1 MAGTIDRRAWLKAI
15 AGAMAAPAVV
25 PAWALGAGAPS
36 NRINVGMVGMGRQA
50 LYVNLRPFLSSP
62 DTRVVAVCDVDSWR
76 LKNALEAVEK
86 HYAGEPMD
94 GGVHELRNAPA
105 GPAGSHGTGDTRP
118 GRAKVCTAH
127 RDFRE
132 VLGRADVDAVMISTP
147 DHWHVPQAIA
157 AVRAGKHVSCE
168 KPTTLSIAEGRA
180 LCEEVKRHERVF
192 RTDSEFRS
200 IAVFRRACELVLNG
214 RIGRLRVIRT
224 GVPRGDVACPPQPAM
239 PVPEELDYDL
249 WLGPAPAAPYTLNRV
264 HKPKSYDRPGWMRVR
279 DYCEGMISNWGTH
292 LCDIAQW
299 GHGTDRTGP
308 VEVEG
313 TGTYPADG
321 LWNVLLD
328 FKVRYRFADGVEM
341 FYETGHPYVRFEGT
355 DGWVCAEYG
364 GKGLDAEPKSLL
376 AEAIGPNEIHLP
388 ARGDKEDF
396 IWAIKRHAET
406 MEPAEVGH
414 RTNSLCQL
422 GLIAID
428 LGRKLRWDPARE
440 CFPNDAEAN
449 RLLSRPLRAPWG
461 L

>member
-1 MAGTIDRRAWLKAI
+1 MSGGLVRREFLRAL
-15 AGAMAAPAVV
+15 GAAVAAPAFV
-25 PAWALGAGAPS
+25 PAKALGATAPS
-36 NRINVGMVGMGRQA
+36 NRINIAMIGMGRQA
-50 LYVNLRPFLSSP
+50 LYANLRPFLSSP
-62 DTRVVAVCDVDSWR
+62 DTRVVAVCDVDAWR
-76 LKNALEAVEK
+76 LENALDTVER
-86 HYAGEPMD
+86 HYAGESKP
-94 GGVHELRNAPA
+94 
-105 GPAGSHGTGDTRP
+105 
-118 GRAKVCTAH
+118 CTAH

-132 VLGRADVDAVMISTP
+132 VLDRADVDAVMISTP

-168 KPTTLSIAEGRA
+168 KPTTLSIAEGRL
-180 LCEEVKRHERVF
+180 LCEEVTRHQRVF

-214 RIGRLRVIRT
+214 RIGKLRVIRT
-224 GVPRGDVACPPQPAM
+224 GVPRGDVACPPQPPM
-239 PVPEELDYDL
+239 PVPKQLDYDM

-264 HKPKSYDRPGWMRVR
+264 HKPRSYERPGWMRVR

-313 TGTYPADG
+313 SGVYPADG

-341 FYETGHPYVRFEGT
+341 FYETSRPYVRFEGT
-355 DGWVCAEYG
+355 DGWVMAEYG
-364 GKGLDAEPKSLL
+364 GRGLDAEPKALL
-376 AEAIGPNEIHLP
+376 TEAIGPNEIRLP
-388 ARGDKEDF
+388 TRSDKEDF
-396 IWAIKRHAET
+396 IWAIKHHAET

-428 LGRKLRWDPARE
+428 LGRKLAWDPAAER
-440 CFPNDAEAN
+440 FPSDAEAN
-449 RLLSRPLRAPWG
+449 RLLTRPLRAPWG

>member
-1 MAGTIDRRAWLKAI
+1 MSGGLVRREFLRAL
-15 AGAMAAPAVV
+15 GAAVAAPAFV
-25 PAWALGAGAPS
+25 PAKALGATAPS
-36 NRINVGMVGMGRQA
+36 NRINIAMIGMGRQA
-50 LYVNLRPFLSSP
+50 LYANLRPFLSSP
-62 DTRVVAVCDVDSWR
+62 DTRVVAVCDVDAWR
-76 LKNALEAVEK
+76 LENALDTVER
-86 HYAGEPMD
+86 HYAGESKP
-94 GGVHELRNAPA
+94 
-105 GPAGSHGTGDTRP
+105 
-118 GRAKVCTAH
+118 CTAH

-132 VLGRADVDAVMISTP
+132 VLDRADVDAVMISTP

-168 KPTTLSIAEGRA
+168 KPTTLSIAEGRL
-180 LCEEVKRHERVF
+180 LCEEVTRHQRVF

-214 RIGRLRVIRT
+214 RIGKLRVIRT
-224 GVPRGDVACPPQPAM
+224 GVPRGDVACPPQPPM
-239 PVPEELDYDL
+239 PVPEELDYDM

-264 HKPKSYDRPGWMRVR
+264 HKPRSYERPGWMRVR

-313 TGTYPADG
+313 SGVYPADG

-341 FYETGHPYVRFEGT
+341 FYETSRPYVRFEGT
-355 DGWVCAEYG
+355 DGWVMAEYG
-364 GKGLDAEPKSLL
+364 GRGLDAEPKALL
-376 AEAIGPNEIHLP
+376 TEAIGPNEIRLP
-388 ARGDKEDF
+388 TRSDKEDF
-396 IWAIKRHAET
+396 IWAIKHHAET

-428 LGRKLRWDPARE
+428 LGRKLAWDPAAER
-440 CFPNDAEAN
+440 FPSDAEAN
-449 RLLSRPLRAPWG
+449 RLLTRPLRAPWG

>member
-1 MAGTIDRRAWLKAI
+1 MSKVLVRRRFLKVL
-15 AGAMAAPAVV
+15 GAAAAAPAIV
-25 PAWALGAGAPS
+25 PARVLAAAAPS
-36 NRINVGMVGMGRQA
+36 NRTNIGMIGVGRQA
-50 LYVNLRPFLSSP
+50 LYANLQPFLRSP
-62 DTRVVAVCDVDSWR
+62 DTRVAAVCDVDSWR
-76 LKNALEAVEK
+76 LQNALDAVEK
-86 HYAGEPMD
+86 HYA
-94 GGVHELRNAPA
+94 A
-105 GPAGSHGTGDTRP
+105 G
-118 GRAKVCTAH
+118 KVCTAH

-132 VLGRADVDAVMISTP
+132 LLGRADVDAVMISTP

-180 LCEEVKRHERVF
+180 LCEEVKRYGRVF

-214 RIGRLRVIRT
+214 RIGKLRAIRT
-224 GVPRGDVACPPQPAM
+224 GVPKGDVACGPQPSM

-249 WLGPAPAAPYTLNRV
+249 WLGPAPVAPYTLNRV
-264 HKPKSYDRPGWMRVR
+264 HKPKTYDRPGWMRVR
-279 DYCEGMISNWGTH
+279 DYCDGMVCNWGTH
-292 LCDIAQW
+292 LNDIAQW

-313 TGTYPADG
+313 SGVYPADG

-328 FKVRYRFADGVEM
+328 FKVRYKFADGVEM
-341 FYETGHPYVRFEGT
+341 FYETGHPYVRFEGAE
-355 DGWVCAEYG
+355 GWVYAEYG

-376 AEAIGPNEIHLP
+376 TEAIGPNEIRLP
-388 ARGDKEDF
+388 TRGDKEDF
-396 IWAIKRHAET
+396 IWAIKHHAET

-428 LGRKLRWDPARE
+428 LGRKLRWDPGRE
-440 CFPNDAEAN
+440 CFPGDAEAN
-449 RLLSRPLRAPWG
+449 RLLTRPLRAPWG
-461 L
+461 I